1 MSALELGFLISF
13 VTWVFPLLSLGL
25 FSYGLAL
32 HSKRSTGAVHFFF
45 AAFAA
50 FCRNLMFLI
59 DYGTRSPLGGH
70 EIRQLFDLILLLA
83 MALSVIGS
91 LSFLSA
97 QGIKTSQSR
106 RRVMIT
112 ASFAAWAIP
121 AMSGMLGSFTAIEVL
136 HHAIYNSAVVGLA
149 WVYLVLGAVAAR
161 HFGKSGQKAEKWAIS
176 AAVLILVHPVV
187 RMYLFQNMMV
197 PRAALWWW
205 LDIFLL
211 GASTT
216 LAGMVVIFIAK
227 SARVRGLN
235 LLVRKQFRATKIL
248 SKRSFAIIGAAVIIA
263 VLMSLLLIQRSGE
276 ELTSAVA
283 KQLQSRQLSNVL
295 NAGSHLQAATKTLAS
310 CLAGVSELC
319 SSGLEHWDDGVFH
332 NLVAMANDQLP
343 CNLLITDTEGRILKT
358 DARQETARR
367 MLGYLA
373 AAPFDNADAEKKVQ
387 VAGPVFIGPRGSPA
401 GFLVFYA
408 PLFAQVASG
417 QVVLYRTYLFAS
429 AKDVTSTFLK
439 GAGSDLGP
447 TILADDRGQV
457 LLSTEVNT
465 SAHFNSYR
473 VSDSPADSAMCLL
486 SRMKAHSP
494 DSTILKS
501 GDSSELASYCS
512 VRLGGLTYYLVATA
526 PWDVVLSSIDEAYLK
541 QYQLLGFIVVL
552 VLLGSGIALEVSTRW
567 GVALERMM
575 LVKTEQLHQ
584 EKVNLEQTMRSIG
597 NPLLAVDEELNITYA
612 NPEFASAFGSPD
624 GRKCYQLV
632 FGRSEPC
639 EDCLAKKAIESDHVC
654 HSVRQREDDVQ
665 MRIFDITASPKRD
678 IEGNVLESILL
689 LNDITER
696 STLQRKVK
704 ESEEKYKRLVE
715 ASPDMVC
722 IVQSRRLIYA
732 NQVLMRKL
740 GFAPSELFSN
750 DFDIVTRVVHPD
762 WRAKAVESLERL
774 ENEGAELET
783 ELSLVTAGGQELRV
797 LFKGVP
803 ITYSGQDAVE
813 LILVDITKLNE
824 LHKQLLQAER
834 LASLGELTASIA
846 HELNNK
852 LAPILAYSEM
862 LQDRVTDD
870 AVSKRL
876 MFIENCAVGAK
887 SVVESLLAFP
897 RTGAS
902 VRKSVNLNKI
912 LEDTVQLVKYRLD
925 AFNIDLILEL
935 DKDLPRTM
943 ADRKQMEQ
951 VFLNIINNAYQAME
965 DRGGTLYI
973 QSSVEGDNIVFQ
985 ITDTGP
991 GIPEANLARIF
1002 EPFFTTKPVGK
1013 GTGLGLP
1020 CSYGIVKAHNGDLRC
1035 ASKVLR
1041 GTTFTIQLP
1050 IVEGE
1055 PEEEAPEKTQVVSQ
1069 EVQRGANILVVDD
1082 EEILRGMVYEIL
1094 APDHTVLL
1102 ASNGQEAIDTLKRE
1116 TVDMII
1122 TDLRMPGLD
1131 GFALFKW
1138 VKKNRPGLEKRIL
1151 FTTGDIYEP
1160 KTREFIRQVEFRCIS
1175 KPFSVDAFV
1184 QQVSSL
1190 LVEQPAAPV

>member
-1 MSALELGFLISF
+1 MTALELGFLISF
-13 VTWVFPLLSLGL
+13 VTWVFPLLALGL
-25 FSYGLAL
+25 FAYGLAL

-59 DYGTRSPLGGH
+59 DYGTHSPLGGG

-83 MALSVIGS
+83 MVLSAIGS

-97 QGIKTSQSR
+97 QGIRISQSR

-136 HHAIYNSAVVGLA
+136 HHAIYTSAVVGLA
-149 WVYLVLGAVAAR
+149 WAYFVLGAVAAR
-161 HFGKSGQKAEKWAIS
+161 HFGKSGQKAQKLAIS
-176 AAVLILVHPVV
+176 AVVLILVHPIL
-187 RMYLFQNMMV
+187 RMYLFQNMIV
-197 PRAALWWW
+197 PKAALWWW
-205 LDIFLL
+205 LDVFLL

-227 SARVRGLN
+227 SAGARGLN
-235 LLVRKQFRATKIL
+235 LLVRKQFRANKIL
-248 SKRSFAIIGAAVIIA
+248 SKRTFAVIGAFVVVA

-276 ELTSAVA
+276 ELTCAVA
-283 KQLQSRQLSNVL
+283 KQLQSRQLSRVL
-295 NAGSHLQAATKTLAS
+295 SVGSDLQAASKTLAS
-310 CLAGVSELC
+310 CLAGLSELC
-319 SSGLEHWDDGVFH
+319 SRGLQHWDDEVFN

-343 CNLLITDTEGRILKT
+343 CNLLITDPEGRILKT
-358 DARQETARR
+358 DAQQGTVRQV
-367 MLGYLA
+367 LGYLA
-373 AAPFDNADAEKKVQ
+373 AVPFDKTDDSKKVR
-387 VAGPVFIGPRGSPA
+387 VAGPVFIGPRGSP
-401 GFLVFYA
+401 GSFFVFYA
-408 PLFAQVASG
+408 PVFSHGALDQTILYKAYLFTPAQV
-417 QVVLYRTYLFAS
+417 
-429 AKDVTSTFLK
+429 VTSTFLR
-439 GAGSDLGP
+439 GADSEFGH
-447 TILADDRGQV
+447 TILADDTGEV
-457 LLSTEVNT
+457 LLSSEVNST
-465 SAHFNSYR
+465 AHSIPHRVPHSSAERIKH
-473 VSDSPADSAMCLL
+473 LL
-486 SRMKAHSP
+486 SRMRAHSP
-494 DSTILKS
+494 GSTILKS
-501 GDSSELASYCS
+501 RDSSELASYCS
-512 VRLGGLTYYLVATA
+512 VRLGGRSYYLAAAA
-526 PWDVVLSSIDEAYLK
+526 PWNVVLSSIDEAYLK
-541 QYQLLGFIVVL
+541 QYQLLGFIMVL
-552 VLLGSGIALEVSTRW
+552 VLFGSGTAVEVSTQW
-567 GVALERMM
+567 GKALERMM

-612 NPEFASAFGSPD
+612 NPEFVSAFGSPD
-624 GRKCYQLV
+624 GGKCYQLV

-654 HSVRQREDDVQ
+654 HAIRQREDDGQ
-665 MRIFDITASPKRD
+665 PRSFDITASPKRD

-696 STLQRKVK
+696 STLQRKIK

-715 ASPDMVC
+715 TSPDMIC
-722 IVQSRRLIYA
+722 IVQSGRLIYA
-732 NQVLMRKL
+732 NQVLTRKL
-740 GFAPSELFSN
+740 GFAPRELFSS
-750 DFDIVTRVVHPD
+750 DFDLVSRVVHPD
-762 WRAKAVESLERL
+762 WRAKAIESLERL
-774 ENEGAELET
+774 QKEGATLET
-783 ELSLVTAGGQELRV
+783 ELLLITASGKELQV

-803 ITYSGQDAVE
+803 ITFSGQDAVE

-862 LQDRVTDD
+862 LQDRVSDD

-876 MFIENCAVGAK
+876 MFIEKCAIGAK
-887 SVVESLLAFP
+887 SVVETLLAFP
-897 RTGAS
+897 RTSAS
-902 VRKSVNLNKI
+902 VRKSVNLNRI
-912 LEDTVQLVKYRLD
+912 VEETVQLVKYRLD
-925 AFNIDLILEL
+925 VFNIDLILEL
-935 DKDLPRTM
+935 DKGLPRTM

-973 QSSVEGDNIVFQ
+973 HSSVEGDNIVFQ

-991 GIPEANLARIF
+991 GIPEANLTRIF
-1002 EPFFTTKPVGK
+1002 KPFFTTKPAGK

-1020 CSYGIVKAHNGDLRC
+1020 CSYGIVKTHNGDLRC
-1035 ASKVLR
+1035 ASKVSR
-1041 GTTFTIQLP
+1041 GTTFTIQMP

-1055 PEEEAPEKTQVVSQ
+1055 PEEEAPEGTQIVSQ
-1069 EVQRGANILVVDD
+1069 EVQQGASILVVDD
-1082 EEILRGMVYEIL
+1082 EEILRGMVREIL
-1094 APDHTVLL
+1094 APDHTVFL
-1102 ASNGQEAIDTLKRE
+1102 ASNGREAIDVLKRE
-1116 TVDMII
+1116 PVDMII

-1138 VKKNRPGLEKRIL
+1138 VKENIPGLEKRML

-1160 KTREFIRQVEFRCIS
+1160 KTREFIRQVDFRCIS